1 MKIQYVFFLSSTRT
15 LFRSETD
22 LSNRFIETH
31 NKSLTNAVSLF
42 ISIGGWFLWNI
53 ILAFQY
59 KPETKIYYVR
69 RSFVSTFGDSLTWW
83 LCTILIVATVLV
95 FEIGVQSVKKSFWPS
110 DEDVFQA
117 LEKDPGV
124 KRRFEEAASG
134 ELQQGWDRKTNK
146 EKDEEEKIKRVV
158 SELQRNEEDRREG
171 EVKEMLRNR
180 AQEVDSSEGRPGAR
194 PAETSDSE
202 RNREDVDLILS
213 KGYGRVRA

>member
-1 MKIQYVFFLSSTRT
+1 
-15 LFRSETD
+15 
-22 LSNRFIETH
+22 
-31 NKSLTNAVSLF
+31 
-42 ISIGGWFLWNI
+42 
-53 ILAFQY
+53 
-59 KPETKIYYVR
+59 
-69 RSFVSTFGDSLTWW
+69 
-83 LCTILIVATVLV
+83 VATVLV

-110 DEDVFQA
+110 DEDVFQT

-146 EKDEEEKIKRVV
+146 EKDEEEKLKRVV
-158 SELQRNEEDRREG
+158 SELERKEEERREG

-180 AQEVDSSEGRPGAR
+180 AQEVDFSEGIPGAR

-202 RNREDVDLILS
+202 RNKEDVDLILS

>member
-1 MKIQYVFFLSSTRT
+1 M
-15 LFRSETD
+15 
-22 LSNRFIETH
+22 
-31 NKSLTNAVSLF
+31 NAISLF

-69 RSFVSTFGDSLTWW
+69 HSFVSTFGDSLTWW
-83 LCTILIVATVLV
+83 LCTILIISTVLV
-95 FEIGVQSVKKSFWPS
+95 FEIAVQSVKKSFWPS

-117 LEKDPGV
+117 LEKDPSV

-146 EKDEEEKIKRVV
+146 EKDQEEKLKRVM
-158 SELQRNEEDRREG
+158 SELQRKEEERREG

-180 AQEVDSSEGRPGAR
+180 AQEVETSPERGNEG
-194 PAETSDSE
+194 TSDSE
-202 RNREDVDLILS
+202 RNREDVDRILS
-213 KGYGRVRA
+213 KGYGKVRT